1 MNKFFS
7 STFIL
12 LRKYNRLWIVNLS
25 LFAAF
30 AFVIA
35 AILLNVT
42 ELTSV
47 SIFLFLMCTWE
58 ISDVFLFEKRAIIEE
73 DLADTKDKL
82 CLAEHEVDRL
92 KFELNTLQTALKEE
106 ERRREQSGKGTASD
120 TEQKPKPKRPAF
132 KRKPKPKTENPD
144 ENKN

>member
-7 STFIL
+7 SVFIL

-58 ISDVFLFEKRAIIEE
+58 ISNVFLFEKRAIIEN
-73 DLADTKDKL
+73 DLADAKDKL

-92 KFELNTLQTALKEE
+92 KFELNTLQAVLKEE
-106 ERRREQSGKGTASD
+106 ERQREQSGKETDSD